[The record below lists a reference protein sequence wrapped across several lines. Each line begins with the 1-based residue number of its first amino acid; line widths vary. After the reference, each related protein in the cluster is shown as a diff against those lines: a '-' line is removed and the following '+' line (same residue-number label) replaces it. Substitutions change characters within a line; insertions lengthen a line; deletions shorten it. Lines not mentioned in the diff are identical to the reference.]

1 MPLAMPKGEN
11 MKKFALMALATFSLV
26 FMACGP
32 SKLEIQEASSQS
44 DIMFEVRQVLNDSIS
59 LFVGNIF
66 YLNSKQAIADNMYP
80 LLVSTR
86 DPSELEKPTATDI
99 INNDEDLLNY
109 LRRKAPDMVNIG
121 LVIGETAY
129 NEIGFEE
136 GDVVNKLTAI
146 FKKMEG
152 GSLVLFHEKGGEL
165 TDMKKLY

>member
-1 MPLAMPKGEN
+1 
-11 MKKFALMALATFSLV
+11 MKKFALMALATFLLV

-44 DIMFEVRQVLNDSIS
+44 DVMIEVRQVLNDSIS

-165 TDMKKLY
+165 TDMKKHY